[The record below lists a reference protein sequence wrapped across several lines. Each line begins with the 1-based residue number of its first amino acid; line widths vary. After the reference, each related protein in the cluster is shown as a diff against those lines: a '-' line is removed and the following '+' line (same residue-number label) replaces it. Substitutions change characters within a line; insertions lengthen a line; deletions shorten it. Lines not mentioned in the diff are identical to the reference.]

1 MLNWVSY
8 HLILSSGET
17 AYRRFD
23 PTEEGGSNGA
33 RGIRLPSPFD
43 TNAPFSVAS
52 DLRRLLRVR
61 KEALAICR
69 DHRQSFFNSLSPFTS
84 NTHSSIVFDLK
95 KEVDRKA
102 VWRLFKIY
110 ERLYFEFGFR
120 PLHEAMNESQART
133 PVERSSPL
141 DTA

>member
-1 MLNWVSY
+1 MLCVGTTPHRGY
-8 HLILSSGET
+8 LALRGCPLLGGVGQ
-17 AYRRFD
+17 ARRPV
-23 PTEEGGSNGA
+23 PTDLPERGLPLRAEPEEGGVFNS
-33 RGIRLPSPFD
+33 PSPI
-43 TNAPFSVAS
+43 AS
-52 DLRRLLRVR
+52 TTPSPI
-61 KEALAICR
+61 ALA
-69 DHRQSFFNSLSPFTS
+69 T
-84 NTHSSIVFDLK
+84 K

-141 DTA
+141 DSA